1 MKRGEVW
8 WAALGPYRQQE
19 QTGRRPVSAWQS
31 GTLTRVL
38 HSVLVFPLLLAS
50 RLPAAPPVWV
60 PVGPDG
66 AGISV
71 LAVDPRDERTLFAA
85 VPPPVQDGRVSALTR
100 VVRSHDRGAS
110 WRSADSGLEGE
121 RVIALAVDPTASE
134 RVFAVTAE
142 LGCGVDGPGGVF
154 RTDDDGGHWVRLAK
168 SSDFGEFGGLGCNST
183 VLVLADAL
191 LLGASQGIW
200 RSVDHGDTWRQ
211 VESESSQAEFH
222 TLLSDPRDAR
232 QIYAAGQRTRVKST
246 DGGSTWARIPD
257 PPGFVS
263 AFAIAP
269 GEPRVLYE
277 YSTTLPSP
285 GVLQSALYRSR
296 DAGSTWDGPLVAP
309 AGLETVEALLVDP
322 GSSATV
328 YFGTLDGLFAS
339 RDGGASVQRL
349 GRGLPEL
356 SFDRTIWYGA
366 RALLLDR
373 RGRLLAATTKG
384 LWWSEDAGL
393 HWTAAAERGLHQNAA
408 TNLRLDPLDSQRFLF
423 QIFDD
428 LHLTRDGGRTFTRI
442 SALARRQLDV
452 VEFDPFTPGRVLAV
466 ASGTEGRVRHLL
478 ESRDGGETWTT
489 IGAPPAGGAVALAF
503 ASPNTLVA
511 ATGNTLSRSR
521 DNGRSWQASLAVMTH
536 DERCIFGFEVLVADP
551 LRPSVLYALG
561 AGGGAGGGGGP
572 CDADGPQVYRSAD
585 SGLTWKL
592 WARDSSIL
600 ALDPTRPGVAY
611 LANGATLIRTRDDGR
626 TFETL
631 AALPFE
637 AVTALLVDR
646 RRPEVLYAGTR
657 PSAVWRS
664 LDGGFTWAPLAPG
677 LPGADF
683 LDVSG
688 LAQDRARPRRIYAI
702 PGSGGLWR
710 VDTDD

>member
-1 MKRGEVW
+1 M
-8 WAALGPYRQQE
+8 A
-19 QTGRRPVSAWQS
+19 
-31 GTLTRVL
+31 
-38 HSVLVFPLLLAS
+38 LLLAS
-50 RLPAAPPVWV
+50 RLPAAQPVWA

-85 VPPPVQDGRVSALTR
+85 VPPPLQDGRISGLNR
-100 VVRSHDRGAS
+100 VVRSHDGGAS
-110 WRSADSGLEGE
+110 WRAADTGLENE
-121 RVIALAVDPTASE
+121 RVIALAVDPKASE

-168 SSDFGEFGGLGCNST
+168 SSDFGEFSGLGCNST

-211 VESESSQAEFH
+211 VESESSLAEFH
-222 TLLSDPRDAR
+222 TLLSDPRDSR
-232 QIYAAGQRTRVKST
+232 QVYAAGQRTRVKST
-246 DGGSTWARIPD
+246 DGGSSWARIPD

-263 AFAIAP
+263 AFALAP

-277 YSTTLPSP
+277 YSTRFDGP
-285 GVLQSALYRSR
+285 GAPQAALYRSR
-296 DAGSTWDGPLVAP
+296 DAGSTWEGPFGAP
-309 AGLETVEALLVDP
+309 ASFDAVEALLVDP

-328 YFGTLDGLFAS
+328 YLGTSDGLFAS
-339 RDGGASVQRL
+339 RDGGASFQRL

-356 SFDRTIWYGA
+356 SYHRTIWAGVK
-366 RALLLDR
+366 ALLVDR
-373 RGRLLAATTKG
+373 QDRILAATTKG
-384 LWWSEDAGL
+384 LWWSDDAGL
-393 HWTAAAERGLHQNAA
+393 QWTAAEERGLHQNAA
-408 TNLRLDPLDSQRFLF
+408 THLRLDPLDPRRFLF

-428 LHLTRDGGRTFTRI
+428 LHLTRDGGRTFAWV
-442 SALARRQLDV
+442 SALARRQLEV

-466 ASGTEGRVRHLL
+466 ASGTRGRVRHLL
-478 ESRDGGETWTT
+478 ESRDGGETWNT
-489 IGAPPAGGAVALAF
+489 IGAPPAGGAAALAF
-503 ASPNTLVA
+503 ASKKTLVA
-511 ATGNTLSRSR
+511 ASGNTLYRSR
-521 DNGRSWQASLAVMTH
+521 DNGRSWQATLAVVPR
-536 DERCIFGFEVLVADP
+536 DDRCIFSFASLVADP

-561 AGGGAGGGGGP
+561 TGNAGP
-572 CDADGPQVYRSAD
+572 CGPYGPQVYRSAD
-585 SGLTWKL
+585 SGLTWEL
-592 WARDSSIL
+592 WANGASTL

-611 LANGATLIRTRDDGR
+611 LASGSSLLRTRDDGQ
-626 TFETL
+626 TFETI
-631 AALPFE
+631 AELPFE
-637 AVTALLVDR
+637 AITALLVDR
-646 RRPEVLYAGTR
+646 RRPEILYAGAR
-657 PSAVWRS
+657 PSEVLRS
-664 LDGGFTWAPLAPG
+664 VDGGFTWAPLAPG

-710 VDTDD
+710 VDTAD